1 MPHWKELLFSH
12 YGWVA
17 MSIVMLSLL
26 LSLFGLIKPELLL
39 GMIGGAVSFAHFTQK
54 QKLEE
59 TNLFR
64 QLFDGFNDRYSKM
77 NERLGQ
83 INSGD
88 TSAQLSSG
96 EEDELIDY
104 FNLCAEEFL
113 YYRRG
118 YIPSDVWFAWCN
130 GMKWYYANPRIKAF
144 WNKEL
149 KSESF
154 YGFAMPCM
162 GVREPGS
169 NKHPSIKPKV

>member
-1 MPHWKELLFSH
+1 MSRGKEILFSY

-17 MSIVMLSLL
+17 VSLAVISLILSI
-26 LSLFGLIKPELLL
+26 FGLIKSELLF

-64 QLFDGFNDRYSKM
+64 QLFDGFNDRYNKM

-83 INSGD
+83 IHSGD
-88 TSAQLSSG
+88 TSAQLLPS
-96 EEDELIDY
+96 EEDKLIEY

-118 YIPSDVWFAWCN
+118 YIPSDVWFSWCN
-130 GMKWYYANPRIKAF
+130 GMKWYYANPRIKAL
-144 WNKEL
+144 WDKEL
-149 KSESF
+149 KLESF
-154 YGFAMPCM
+154 YGLEMPCLGSGRR
-162 GVREPGS
+162 GVQ
-169 NKHPSIKPKV
+169 